1 MIVIFASR
9 YDTSATSLAA
19 RWAAHNAGLLTCDDL
34 SVVGWRHYLSSE
46 EASTAVIGGRVV
58 SVEEISGVF
67 VRWPGVFAQELT
79 QIAAADRNYVAGEML
94 AFLVSWLSS
103 LRCPVINRPTPLNLT
118 GPAWRLE
125 QWTYAAAQQ
134 GIPVRPVHR
143 HITINFDN
151 GAEDLHPNPATVT
164 VVGERCFGTVDEQLR
179 KQARRLAEAAGVPL
193 LKISFSGPEAGSF
206 FISADLI
213 PDISDEVADAMLEL
227 LLEDEGNFS

>member
-9 YDTSATSLAA
+9 YDTSATSLAT
-19 RWAAHNAGLLTCDDL
+19 RWMAHNASLLTCDDL
-34 SVVGWRHYLSSE
+34 SAVGWRHYLSSE
-46 EASTAVIGGRVV
+46 QASTAVIGGRVV

-143 HITINFDN
+143 HIAINSDN
-151 GAEDLHPNPATVT
+151 GAEDLHPHPATVT
-164 VVGERCFGTVDEQLR
+164 VVGKRCFGTVDERLL
-179 KQARRLAEAAGVPL
+179 KQARRLAEAAGVSL
-193 LKISFSGPEAGSF
+193 LKVSFSGPEAGSF
-206 FISADLI
+206 LISADLI
-213 PDISDEVADAMLEL
+213 PDISDEVADALLAL
-227 LLEDEGNFS
+227 LLEDEGDFS